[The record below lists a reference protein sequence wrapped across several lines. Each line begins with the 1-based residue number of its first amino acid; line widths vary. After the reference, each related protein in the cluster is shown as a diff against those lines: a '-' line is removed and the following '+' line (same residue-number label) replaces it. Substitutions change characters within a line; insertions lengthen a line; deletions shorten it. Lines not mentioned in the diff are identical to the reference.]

1 MKLFGGPLSKGKLF
15 KKTPHQSDEM
25 ALQIT
30 SMADIFM
37 ILLVF
42 LLKSYATAIVNVTPT
57 AGMKLPVANAE
68 SPELNALKVEISE
81 TAVSIESNPVMTLD
95 GFKVAG
101 GEVGSNGV
109 SKTLA
114 EAFEKE
120 RKRQLL
126 IAQSNTEVKI
136 DPKVIVVADQR
147 TPYSTIKAVLASAA
161 IHGYTDFK
169 LAVVKR
175 D

>member
-1 MKLFGGPLSKGKLF
+1 MKFLGGPF
-15 KKTPHQSDEM
+15 KKSKFKRSSPMNDEM

-42 LLKSYATAIVNVTPT
+42 LLKSYSTALVNVTPT

-81 TAVSIESNPVMTLD
+81 TAVSIEGNPAMTLD
-95 GFKVAG
+95 GFKVATG
-101 GEVGSNGV
+101 DVGTNGV

-126 IAQSNTEVKI
+126 IAQSNSDVKV

-147 TPYSTIKAVLASAA
+147 APYSTIKAVLASAA
-161 IHGYTDFK
+161 IQGYTDFK

-175 D
+175 E